1 MGTEDLGSEQSLTLL
16 QNQPDR
22 HSFSSLIVPSP
33 GLTSHHMLNFPT
45 LTSLEKTGNAHRYVR
60 LRLTVHS
67 QEKSA
72 LGQHSEALNRPNPP
86 ARFPVSRLCAAHFF
100 GTTEIGQSERASCL
114 LTPRDMSNIVVEV
127 NWTELS
133 TVTDLSEGNEDNQDN
148 NVFALNRYTFESS
161 VISQQPAVGQ
171 QMDVES
177 LRRTL
182 FEMQHL
188 FNAQLKQRDIEKKL
202 LMRALAVA
210 KSHLKGGQH
219 LTHTSTTIHQK
230 RNTSLSEHLRKEIAA
245 IHLPF
250 EKTKESQ
257 HKSQPQSQQ
266 TQNDHERAQNELTK
280 QLEQSESSRKQLQ
293 EIINRLSEERFELES
308 SLNDLRNKHSGDKSI
323 EQMQIDTLQQS
334 LDETQQAL
342 DQSRTAHQ
350 KREQELL
357 ASLDEKARSAEQYA
371 QALETSRTELARAQ
385 AKQQEWEL
393 DLLEAFAQAD
403 RTLDENQ
410 ARSKTQIDTLQQQ
423 IQNHE
428 SLHQQ
433 LLQEKTQLTNGLHT
447 ESQRALDFIK
457 QAQSLDEHKHS
468 LEKKLETLQ
477 QAYNEANTQH
487 QHDTALLT
495 EELNQARQA
504 IDELSQSRQQLDEAL
519 QQAETESQAHQERE
533 RGLQE
538 ALDES
543 HSKAKRTAEELHSEL
558 RQLRQNQAQLQQT
571 LEESRTQLT
580 QTNAEHERRIS
591 SLQSALEDA
600 KRSADEDI
608 ASSTAK
614 ISTLQHRIQTQ
625 ESSLQKLVQEKAEL
639 AACLQS
645 ESSHTKELAQKVD
658 STEELRRGLEHELE
672 TTRNDFDKARVH
684 HQKEMTLLKG
694 ELKQARHTIDELEQS
709 RELLDTTLQQMQ
721 SDFLAEQEQLNR
733 SLEAQKQHAE
743 QEKSR
748 LRKLAGH
755 YKSQAE
761 SIRVKAIRQLKK
773 RHKLEATL
781 AEEQKSSEQL
791 KHLMKTTE
799 EKAEIANNRC
809 TEAERI
815 QQELITELEKE
826 IKATQEALEKSS
838 ETEVALQM
846 AKLNHATILDEREQE
861 IDKLT
866 AQLEHH
872 EESQKAILSK
882 HSEEKAQLQQTLEE
896 NQTSLMVAENTIRT
910 IKRDRES
917 IRETKSQADE
927 QLSQLKAESQKKEAE
942 LIAAFES
949 SQQQVASLRQ
959 ELADTKK
966 LMTKPDEVEHLRQTL
981 QQTVD
986 EKAALKREREVQE
999 AAVEM
1004 LSADLDALT
1013 REKALL
1019 VDERDRLHKELKDI
1033 RTQRKVDTKQ
1043 NNSDD

>member
-16 QNQPDR
+16 LNQPGR

-45 LTSLEKTGNAHRYVR
+45 MTSLEKTGNAHRYVR

-67 QEKSA
+67 HAKSA

-86 ARFPVSRLCAAHFF
+86 ARFPVSRLCAAHFC

-133 TVTDLSEGNEDNQDN
+133 TVTDLSEEIEHNQNN

-161 VISQQPAVGQ
+161 VISQQSAVGQ
-171 QMDVES
+171 QMNVES
-177 LRRTL
+177 LTRTL
-182 FEMQHL
+182 SEMQHL

-219 LTHTSTTIHQK
+219 LTHTSTTIHHK
-230 RNTSLSEHLRKEIAA
+230 RNTTLSEHLRMEIAA
-245 IHLPF
+245 INLPF
-250 EKTKESQ
+250 DKTKESQ

-266 TQNDHERAQNELTK
+266 TQNDHELTK

-308 SLNDLRNKHSGDKSI
+308 SLNDLRNKLSGDKSI

-357 ASLDEKARSAEQYA
+357 ASLDEKTRSAEQYA
-371 QALETSRTELARAQ
+371 QTLGTENEQLQQALKTSRTELARAQ

-393 DLLEAFAQAD
+393 DLQAAFAEAD

-468 LEKKLETLQ
+468 LENKLETLQ
-477 QAYNEANTQH
+477 QAYNEVNTQH

-504 IDELSQSRQQLDEAL
+504 IDELSQSRQQLNEAL

-543 HSKAKRTAEELHSEL
+543 RSKAKRTKEELHSEL
-558 RQLRQNQAQLQQT
+558 GQLRQNQAQLQQT
-571 LEESRTQLT
+571 LEQSRTQLT
-580 QTNAEHERRIS
+580 QKNAEHERRIS

-614 ISTLQHRIQTQ
+614 IATLQHRIQTQ

-639 AACLQS
+639 ASCLQS
-645 ESSHTKELAQKVD
+645 ESSHTKELAQKLN
-658 STEELRRGLEHELE
+658 SIEELRRGLEHELE
-672 TTRNDFDKARVH
+672 TTRNAFDKARVH

-721 SDFLAEQEQLNR
+721 SEFLAEQEQLNR
-733 SLEAQKQHAE
+733 SLAAQKQHAE

-748 LRKLAGH
+748 LRKVAGH

-773 RHKLEATL
+773 RQKLEATL

-791 KHLMKTTE
+791 KHLMKTTA

-826 IKATQEALEKSS
+826 IKAAQEALEKSS

-872 EESQKAILSK
+872 EESRKAILSK
-882 HSEEKAQLQQTLEE
+882 HSEEKAQLQKTLEE

-917 IRETKSQADE
+917 IRETKSETDK

-949 SQQQVASLRQ
+949 SQQQTASLQQ
-959 ELADTKK
+959 ELANTKK
-966 LMTKPDEVEHLRQTL
+966 LITKPDEAEHLRQTL

-986 EKAALKREREVQE
+986 ENAALKREREVQE
-999 AAVEM
+999 VAVEM

-1019 VDERDRLHKELKDI
+1019 VDERDRLHNELSDI
-1033 RTQRKVDTKQ
+1033 RTQRKVDT
-1043 NNSDD
+1043 